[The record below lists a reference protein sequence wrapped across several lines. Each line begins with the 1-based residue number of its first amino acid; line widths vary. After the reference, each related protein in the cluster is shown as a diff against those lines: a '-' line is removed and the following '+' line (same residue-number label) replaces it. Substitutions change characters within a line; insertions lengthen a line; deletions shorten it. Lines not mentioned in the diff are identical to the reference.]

1 MFLQTTDM
9 LKLLLDMLKRFLML
23 VSLSWCDDDVII
35 G

>member
-9 LKLLLDMLKRFLML
+9 LKRL
-23 VSLSWCDDDVII
+23 VSWGCEDAVLVVLLGLGTENI